1 MEVAAAWAEV
11 RVGVRKRDNIKSIYM
26 VLEVAVAL
34 AEARVGVK
42 GVITRGAYPW
52 VWMRVGLEYGGF
64 ERRWFEKWL
73 VLLVPE
79 LAYSV
84 CSRIGL
90 LCSL

>member
-42 GVITRGAYPW
+42 RSDNTRS
-52 VWMRVGLEYGGF
+52 VSMGLDESGSGI
-64 ERRWFEKWL
+64 RRF
-73 VLLVPE
+73 
-79 LAYSV
+79 
-84 CSRIGL
+84 
-90 LCSL
+90 